1 MESTTKLARLSD
13 LQVGETAEIQE
24 IHLEG
29 WARRRLLDM
38 GFLPGTPIE
47 AVLSSPLG
55 DPKAYK
61 VRGSV
66 IALRF
71 EDANQI
77 FIKPKE
83 QS

>member
-1 MESTTKLARLSD
+1 MDSTTKLARLCD
-13 LQVGETAEIQE
+13 LKVGETAEIQE
-24 IHLEG
+24 ILLEG

-38 GFLPGTPIE
+38 GFLPGTMIE
-47 AVLSSPLG
+47 VVLSSPLG

-61 VRGSV
+61 LRGAV

-71 EDANQI
+71 EDARQI
-77 FIKPKE
+77 VVRTEE